1 MSKSVGFIGFPDK
14 KMTPIYVPDFF
25 FTDLLPQI
33 DDLAELKLTLHCFW
47 LLNEQKGSLR
57 YLRGDDLR
65 SDWKLLESLSMD
77 SDLRAPLAVL
87 EDALERT
94 VARNTLLRL
103 EISTTL
109 GQEPQVLDSTPIDES
124 LANGHAAE
132 QAKELPEFEP
142 DNLDSVNPANDDT
155 IIEDWYF
162 MNTVK
167 GRQTLAMIRQGKLHE
182 VLAAIPD
189 EARLNVERP
198 NIFVMYEQNIS
209 MMSPMVAEQLRD
221 MEKTY
226 SPDWIEEA
234 FEIAV
239 SKNARNLKYIQ
250 AILKRWETEGRDGSG
265 DSKSGFGKR
274 GHEETRRNSER
285 NGQQRQGGSSVLDE
299 YSDIIIG

>member
-25 FTDLLPQI
+25 FTDLLPQV

-47 LLNEQKGSLR
+47 LLNEQKGSLC

-65 SDWKLLESLSMD
+65 SDWKLLESLAMD
-77 SDLRAPLAVL
+77 SDLRAPLAAL

-109 GQEPQVLDSTPIDES
+109 GQEPKVLDSAPLDDS
-124 LANGHAAE
+124 LAQSPSAE
-132 QAKELPEFEP
+132 QAADMPAFEP
-142 DNLDSVNPANDDT
+142 DNLQSVNPANDDT
-155 IIEDWYF
+155 SIEDWYF

-198 NIFVMYEQNIS
+198 NIFVMYEQNVGF
-209 MMSPMVAEQLRD
+209 MSPMIAEQLRD
-221 MEKTY
+221 LEKTY
-226 SPDWIEEA
+226 SPDWVEEA

-250 AILKRWETEGRDGSG
+250 AILKRWETEGRDNLS
-265 DSKSGFGKR
+265 DNKISKGKKGYEKTGR
-274 GHEETRRNSER
+274 DSER
-285 NGQQRQGGSSVLDE
+285 RKGGTGIPEEL
-299 YSDIIIG
+299 SDVIIR